1 MKIGVTGAAGF
12 IGMHLTDS
20 LLTNGYEVVGIDS
33 LNPAYGGDLSVH
45 RADYLRQVHNFEVH
59 VLDISE
65 NKILDLIKLFDNCA
79 VVVHLAAWPGVR
91 QSQLVPN
98 LYAKNNVTAFSNI
111 LEVIRKIKPKHFMYA
126 SSSSIYGDLAK
137 NGPVRETDA
146 SGLNLKSY
154 YAATKW
160 MNETESRAFQELV
173 EFPITALRFFTVY
186 GPWGR
191 PDMAY
196 WSFLEKIKNNQE
208 ISLYGE
214 TGGSRNF
221 TYIKDSV
228 KILVNLIEA
237 DMTAEHRAL
246 NIACGDPDE
255 TIKLLKMIAISAKSV
270 PKIRVVERP
279 KVDVEKTWADLQSI
293 SELIDIPEQTPLSS
307 GVSEFVSWYES
318 YVK

>member
-1 MKIGVTGAAGF
+1 
-12 IGMHLTDS
+12 
-20 LLTNGYEVVGIDS
+20 
-33 LNPAYGGDLSVH
+33 
-45 RADYLRQVHNFEVH
+45 
-59 VLDISE
+59 
-65 NKILDLIKLFDNCA
+65 
-79 VVVHLAAWPGVR
+79 
-91 QSQLVPN
+91 
-98 LYAKNNVTAFSNI
+98 
-111 LEVIRKIKPKHFMYA
+111 
-126 SSSSIYGDLAK
+126 
-137 NGPVRETDA
+137 
-146 SGLNLKSY
+146 
-154 YAATKW
+154 

-279 KVDVEKTWADLQSI
+279 KVDVENLGRS
-293 SELIDIPEQTPLSS
+293 PEHFRTHRYSRTNTI
-307 GVSEFVSWYES
+307 VFWRE
-318 YVK
+318 